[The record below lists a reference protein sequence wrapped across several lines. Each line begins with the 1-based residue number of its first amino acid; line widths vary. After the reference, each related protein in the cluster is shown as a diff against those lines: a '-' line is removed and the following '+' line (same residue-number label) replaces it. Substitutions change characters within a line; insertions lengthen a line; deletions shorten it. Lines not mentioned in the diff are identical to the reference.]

1 MDTVGLDE
9 GDAEDVNGELVQQTL
24 IFVVL
29 SCSELLTSTGS
40 RWGNTCWLCKS
51 LVLNGSTQSFGASLR
66 RTGYNFHYLASC
78 PWVFLFTWFSPRS
91 CSTCGSRLPWSSC
104 WRRGSPPSGRTSSS
118 WPRRARRTPSR
129 AFRCRGNTNH
139 IHTLRKDLWT
149 GKVILLFS
157 VSIQFWTPVYKRS
170 LSQNYWALFYW
181 DGILNIETICLH
193 QGALTA
199 VAELERGQQDLVDS
213 IQCLAYT
220 LGPR

>member
-1 MDTVGLDE
+1 MLT
-9 GDAEDVNGELVQQTL
+9 
-24 IFVVL
+24 
-29 SCSELLTSTGS
+29 ELLTSKGS
-40 RWGNTCWLCKS
+40 RWGNTSWLCKS

-170 LSQNYWALFYW
+170 LSQNYWAVPLRLHTRHW
-181 DGILNIETICLH
+181 DNLSTSGSIDGSGRVRARPARLGRLNPVPRIHPRT
-193 QGALTA
+193 Q
-199 VAELERGQQDLVDS
+199 VK
-213 IQCLAYT
+213 YT
-220 LGPR
+220 MLQ